1 MCVAIAWN
9 VHGRSWKVRGAGE
22 ALVHTFFFGG
32 AALALPLPLE
42 VAALPPAA
50 AALPLPLGAGLDAAA
65 AALAACAAETFLSFL
80 SAGGPAMAAGSL
92 NVGVALRQRSSER
105 SIQRSCCNRAS
116 TCRSRGHRGFIEGRT
131 RGHRGFI
138 EGTSMS
144 EGSFDG
150 SCCCPREYLLAH
162 RVLLLRAEGVDELAQ
177 PIDGVEEGEADLSK
191 EPGDTDG

>member
-1 MCVAIAWN
+1 MCVEIAWN

-116 TCRSRGHRGFIEGRT
+116 TCRSRGHRGFNEGRS
-131 RGHRGFI
+131 I
-138 EGTSMS
+138 S